1 MRDGPTH
8 KLKGSATNQD
18 FSEFSADWRA
28 AIVILSGGVEGSEHM
43 LERPCI
49 SLGRGP
55 GSDLSFDDDAM
66 SRVHAALEFADGGF
80 RIRDLG
86 STNGVLLNGGEL
98 EVGELKNGDRFQLG
112 RHLFQFLLEK
122 RPREPKTYLLPE
134 T

>member
-1 MRDGPTH
+1 
-8 KLKGSATNQD
+8 
-18 FSEFSADWRA
+18 
-28 AIVILSGGVEGSEHM
+28 VEGSEHM

-122 RPREPKTYLLPE
+122 RHREPKTYLLPE
-134 T
+134 A